1 MQCITVQWRFAL
13 KAHTHCEP
21 KIGIKRKMTAHE
33 YTDNMIKVVASCYPA
48 LWWCPG
54 WEGVAVGGAA
64 GRRTA
69 APPPVGGD
77 LGAGEG
83 GPGPGPRP
91 GRYRYRDMI
100 TMWLQHSSLIHFP
113 RGGSSGNTQYG
124 VQPAAVAQIRKIISS
139 TTQLCEVK
147 QQCFLI

>member
-1 MQCITVQWRFAL
+1 MQCITVQWRFGL

-48 LWWCPG
+48 LCRCPG

-64 GRRTA
+64 ERRTA

-124 VQPAAVAQIRKIISS
+124 VQPGAVAQIRKIISS

-147 QQCFLI
+147 QQCF

>member
-1 MQCITVQWRFAL
+1 MHDSTVTFWL
-13 KAHTHCEP
+13 KHSKAHTHCAP
-21 KIGIKRKMTAHE
+21 KIGTKRKRTAHE

-48 LWWCPG
+48 LCRCPG

-83 GPGPGPRP
+83 GAGPSPRP
-91 GRYRYRDMI
+91 AHGARLVLYTINR
-100 TMWLQHSSLIHFP
+100 
-113 RGGSSGNTQYG
+113 
-124 VQPAAVAQIRKIISS
+124 
-139 TTQLCEVK
+139 
-147 QQCFLI
+147 